1 MQYKTI
7 CSIVFV
13 LICNTFAN
21 GQEIR
26 IRGDVDFSFT
36 YTNIKA
42 GEDYSLETESKQDGV
57 RMDIKKLKRQ
67 AYWRVTVNKSDIN
80 WDNQVKVYVPRTSSG
95 NGNGSVWGGTNYT
108 LINNMPQT
116 FMQGQGLL
124 NNIYLQYKLS
134 GISVELPANT
144 YYTDI
149 VYTLYEQ

>member
-1 MQYKTI
+1 MKLPI
-7 CSIVFV
+7 
-13 LICNTFAN
+13 LICLVTCCLVSNKAYA
-21 GQEIR
+21 QEVR
-26 IRGDVDFSFT
+26 IRGDVDFSFS

-42 GEDYSLETESKQDGV
+42 GEDYSLETETKHDGV

-67 AYWRVTVNKSDIN
+67 TYWRVTVNKSDIN
-80 WDNQVKVYVPRTSSG
+80 WDNQVKVYVRRTNDGSG
-95 NGNGSVWGGTNYT
+95 NGTTWGGTNYT
-108 LINNMPQT
+108 QITNMPQT
-116 FMQGQGLL
+116 FLQGQGLL